1 MGDSLLA
8 QESSESGQAK
18 EVEAAPKA
26 PLSERQQEL
35 AEKYIHLEE
44 VLLRMAEIDA
54 TDNPH
59 RQGVIKK
66 ALGQG
71 KERMIATRME
81 SLVELLS
88 DEQFTKAIENQEAIE
103 QELRQLLQLLESENR
118 SDERKSE
125 KEQIRRWL
133 QQIDQL
139 IHRQKSLKGRTAS
152 KESKEKL
159 AEQQKQLGEETGKL
173 SEEMSKDPSKDTG
186 SDEQESGPSP
196 QRDGEENPSESSG
209 EADSSKQ
216 GESGE
221 GKKDE
226 SEKEDSSKPEDQ
238 ETSNADEKASDQ
250 EDEDPSGKKSREKN
264 DDSKQSDASQDP
276 SSKKSSSSPSSSPS
290 SNEKDKKQNTPSS
303 ETPSSPQHRQEE
315 GESSKSPPS
324 PTRKSLQEAQ
334 QRMRAAEE
342 ALRKAQRDEA
352 EEAQEE
358 AIAELERARA
368 ELAEI
373 LRQLREEEMMQLL
386 EWLDVRFA
394 RMLRMQENV
403 LRQTQSLRNEA
414 GLQMADE
421 GTPKEHLPE
430 LLRDPP
436 KQAEEAEPLPREFQ
450 IRSNR
455 LSAEEKAIVE
465 QADAALL
472 LLRDDGTAQAME
484 ESLQQTRF
492 DMSEV
497 VTRFSETK
505 LDRITVVIQQD
516 IIESLREMIEAVQKA
531 KKDQEK
537 KQQKPQQNSRPMKPG
552 ERPLIDILVELK
564 MIRTMQKRV
573 NDRTERY
580 EQYPRRDAADRRRL
594 AKAVEE
600 LSRQQRRIHEILHDL
615 EVGRNR

>member
-1 MGDSLLA
+1 
-8 QESSESGQAK
+8 
-18 EVEAAPKA
+18 
-26 PLSERQQEL
+26 
-35 AEKYIHLEE
+35 
-44 VLLRMAEIDA
+44 
-54 TDNPH
+54 
-59 RQGVIKK
+59 
-66 ALGQG
+66 
-71 KERMIATRME
+71 
-81 SLVELLS
+81 
-88 DEQFTKAIENQEAIE
+88 
-103 QELRQLLQLLESENR
+103 
-118 SDERKSE
+118 
-125 KEQIRRWL
+125 
-133 QQIDQL
+133 
-139 IHRQKSLKGRTAS
+139 
-152 KESKEKL
+152 
-159 AEQQKQLGEETGKL
+159 
-173 SEEMSKDPSKDTG
+173 
-186 SDEQESGPSP
+186 
-196 QRDGEENPSESSG
+196 
-209 EADSSKQ
+209 
-216 GESGE
+216 
-221 GKKDE
+221 
-226 SEKEDSSKPEDQ
+226 
-238 ETSNADEKASDQ
+238 
-250 EDEDPSGKKSREKN
+250 
-264 DDSKQSDASQDP
+264 
-276 SSKKSSSSPSSSPS
+276 
-290 SNEKDKKQNTPSS
+290 
-303 ETPSSPQHRQEE
+303 
-315 GESSKSPPS
+315 
-324 PTRKSLQEAQ
+324 
-334 QRMRAAEE
+334 MRAAEE